1 MSILF
6 FGLGYPV
13 AIYHLLDRW
22 VQIIIN
28 EIGIYDR
35 TTHKDFINW
44 EIIKGA
50 YLTDVYGQKFI
61 CLDIDESVTPSLKNK
76 RQLSVAMGFGKLNI
90 GLGQINIDPEILL
103 EFIQKM
109 INANKEQRIN
119 IVTDNL
125 RLSR

>member
-1 MSILF
+1 
-6 FGLGYPV
+6 
-13 AIYHLLDRW
+13 
-22 VQIIIN
+22 
-28 EIGIYDR
+28 
-35 TTHKDFINW
+35 
-44 EIIKGA
+44 
-50 YLTDVYGQKFI
+50 
-61 CLDIDESVTPSLKNK
+61 
-76 RQLSVAMGFGKLNI
+76 MGFGKLNI